1 MSPALTGRFFITEPS
16 GKPSN
21 GFLDITSKTQATK
34 GKNQYNGPLEKEN
47 FSAPKSTIKQVKKI
61 VWQLLNQRIIT
72 LRPSNSSPRLKLNV
86 ETKSC
91 K

>member
-1 MSPALTGRFFITEPS
+1 MIKTIRRKIGLNLFDIG
-16 GKPSN
+16 
-21 GFLDITSKTQATK
+21 LDNVSLDMRSKTQATK

-72 LRPSNSSPRLKLNV
+72 F
-86 ETKSC
+86 TA
-91 K
+91 

>member
-34 GKNQYNGPLEKEN
+34 GKNQYKGPLENEN
-47 FSAPKSTIKQVKKI
+47 FSAPKSTIKQVKK
-61 VWQLLNQRIIT
+61 VFWQLLSQRIIT
-72 LRPSNSSPRLKLNV
+72 L
-86 ETKSC
+86 TA
-91 K
+91 